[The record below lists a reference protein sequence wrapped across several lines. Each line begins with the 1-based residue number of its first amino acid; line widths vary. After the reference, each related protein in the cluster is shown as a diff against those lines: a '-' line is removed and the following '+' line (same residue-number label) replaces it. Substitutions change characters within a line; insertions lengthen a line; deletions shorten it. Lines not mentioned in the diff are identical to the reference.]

1 MNTEFT
7 INNHQF
13 QLKRF
18 PEWHDVNLQ
27 AWDAADEYLLNHLGE
42 LALPDNASV
51 LIVNDSFG
59 ALACG
64 LHRHR
69 LAWYADSYV
78 SRQATGQNLE
88 ANQLTPDIEWPET
101 LAKTALC
108 PDVVVLKV
116 PKSNT
121 LLEAQLAQLSQLV
134 NENTQVIAAGRTRDI
149 HTSTL
154 KLFERCLGPTKTS
167 LARKKARLIFCRPDG
182 RKTQAPAP
190 LCWPL
195 DNSNFTVVNHSGVFS
210 RSQLDIGAR
219 LMLSNLPKS
228 GEYRH
233 IIDLGCGNGV
243 LGLQAAANFPEAT
256 VTLVDESRL
265 AVDSARDTLSRNLP
279 ARDKLSFAWNNCLDG
294 FERQSADLVLC
305 NPPFHQQQA
314 ITDHIAWQMF
324 VDAHRTLRRG
334 GTLQIVG
341 NRHLGYHIKLKRLF
355 GNCRTVASNKKFVIL
370 TATKQ

>member
-7 INNHQF
+7 INNQQF

-27 AWDAADEYLLNHLGE
+27 AWDAADEYLLSHLDE
-42 LALPDNASV
+42 LDLPADSSI
-51 LIVNDSFG
+51 LILNDSFG

-64 LHRHR
+64 LHPYR
-69 LAWYADSYV
+69 LAWYSDSYV
-78 SRQATGQNLE
+78 SCQATRQNLE
-88 ANQLTPDIEWPET
+88 ANELAPSIEWPET
-101 LAKTALC
+101 LPDTRLR

-116 PKSNT
+116 PKSNA
-121 LLEAQLAQLSQLV
+121 LLEAQLAQLSPLLHDDTLV
-134 NENTQVIAAGRTRDI
+134 VAAGRTRDI

-167 LARKKARLIFCRPDG
+167 LARKKARLIFCQPDG
-182 RKTQAPAP
+182 RRTDAPAP
-190 LCWPL
+190 LCWSL
-195 DNSNFTVVNHSGVFS
+195 DNTDYTVVNHSGVFS
-210 RSQLDIGAR
+210 RAQLDIGAR
-219 LMLSNLPKS
+219 LMLSNLP
-228 GEYRH
+228 GNGDYQH

-243 LGLQAAANFPEAT
+243 LGLQAATRFPEAA

-279 ARDKLSFAWNNCLDG
+279 ERQGLTFAWNNCLDG

-334 GTLQIVG
+334 GMLQIVG
-341 NRHLGYHIKLKRLF
+341 NRHLGYHLKLKRLF
-355 GNCRTVASNKKFVIL
+355 GNCQTVASNKKFVIL